1 VITKLTTLYK
11 QIRAGICPKV
21 AFKQFYQCLNLNDFG
36 IIVLI
41 ICLAL
46 IAAILHNADQI
57 DKFQQKQAKA
67 IQYYAQ
73 NNAYLRAQA
82 FKSERLVVSLMNGS
96 LRVNGALKT
105 YCELSANGDC
115 K

>member
-1 VITKLTTLYK
+1 MITKLTTLYK

-21 AFKQFYQCLNLNDFG
+21 ALKQFCQCLSLNDFG

-73 NNAYLRAQA
+73 NNAYLRAEA

-105 YCELSANGDC
+105 YCELSAGGDC

>member
-1 VITKLTTLYK
+1 MITKLTTLYK
-11 QIRAGICPKV
+11 QTRAGICPKV
-21 AFKQFYQCLNLNDFG
+21 AFKHFRQCLSLTDYG

-57 DKFQQKQAKA
+57 DKFQQKQARA

-73 NNAYLRAQA
+73 NNAYLRAEA

-105 YCELSANGDC
+105 YCELSASGDC